1 MRVRPAELAGPSR
14 SPLTLPSRVAGG
26 VYVRARLGSLRA
38 ILYSYTAVRPY
49 CMYMRL
55 HQFDTALYHYN
66 TVTTPTVLQYAL

>member
-14 SPLTLPSRVAGG
+14 SPLTLPSRVIAGG
-26 VYVRARLGSLRA
+26 VCARETRFPSRDTLF
-38 ILYSYTAVRPY
+38 IY